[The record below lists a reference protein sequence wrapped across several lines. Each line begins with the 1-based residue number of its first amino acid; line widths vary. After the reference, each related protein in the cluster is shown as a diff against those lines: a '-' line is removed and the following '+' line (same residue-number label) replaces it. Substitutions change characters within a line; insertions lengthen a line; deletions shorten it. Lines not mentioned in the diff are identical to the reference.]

1 MKLVTYTAVVV
12 LAMATAAFADS
23 GSSTPT
29 PLTPG
34 NGPSM
39 QKSSAPAATPATLVH
54 SGMKSS
60 ARNQD
65 QVENPITAQLNEQQ
79 LAQMNSGATP
89 MQYSAGQQGTGT
101 LSNPN
106 NCSPGMSGC
115 APDSAGSAKAPDADS
130 PR

>member
-29 PLTPG
+29 PLTPA

-39 QKSSAPAATPATLVH
+39 QKSAAAAPSH
-54 SGMKSS
+54 SGMTSN
-60 ARNQD
+60 ARSED
-65 QVENPITAQLNEQQ
+65 RAENPITAQLNEQQ
-79 LAQMNSGATP
+79 LKQLNSGAAP
-89 MQYSAGQQGTGT
+89 MRYSAGPQGTGT

-106 NCSPGMSGC
+106 NCSPGMNGC
-115 APDSAGSAKAPDADS
+115 APDSAGPAKSNDADS

>member
-39 QKSSAPAATPATLVH
+39 QKSAAPAAAPRH
-54 SGMKSS
+54 SSMTSN
-60 ARNQD
+60 ARRED
-65 QVENPITAQLNEQQ
+65 QAENPITAQLNEQQ
-79 LAQMNSGATP
+79 LKNSGTAP
-89 MQYSAGQQGTGT
+89 MQYSAGPQGTGT

-106 NCSPGMSGC
+106 NCSPGMNGC
-115 APDSAGSAKAPDADS
+115 APDSAGPAKSNDADS